1 MCQCANDIPSLQL
14 RQQRKEDLE
23 RHVAEVN
30 RMLRQANPDL
40 ESSSDDEGEWNG
52 IEDGDGGQT
61 QEVVD
66 HEEEYVDEDKYTTVT
81 VETVDIDRDGFK
93 TKRTWDED
101 GDEDQEDEEDEEG
114 REAGKEAEGKV
125 KAKGKRVWTAE
136 KPKSDKPKRKK
147 KKFRYESKT
156 ERKVTRDKQK
166 AKNRTQAEARKA
178 RGK

>member
-1 MCQCANDIPSLQL
+1 MCQCANDIPLLQL

-52 IEDGDGGQT
+52 IEDGDGGQK

-93 TKRTWDED
+93 TKHTGDED

-114 REAGKEAEGKV
+114 QEAGKEAEEKA

-166 AKNRTQAEARKA
+166 AKNRTQAQARKA